1 MQSCHLCGAVPE
13 GLAGEATAR
22 LVPETIN
29 AHPVAKQTNES
40 SLVRRERS
48 LPRGYIL
55 CPKKQKK
62 EKKRKEKREERGA
75 AWR

>member
-1 MQSCHLCGAVPE
+1 
-13 GLAGEATAR
+13 
-22 LVPETIN
+22 
-29 AHPVAKQTNES
+29 VAKQTNES

-62 EKKRKEKREERGA
+62 EKKKKEKKERNEVQHGGDTGK
-75 AWR
+75 

>member
-1 MQSCHLCGAVPE
+1 
-13 GLAGEATAR
+13 
-22 LVPETIN
+22 
-29 AHPVAKQTNES
+29 VAKQTNES

-62 EKKRKEKREERGA
+62 NKREKERNEVQHGGDTGK
-75 AWR
+75 

>member
-1 MQSCHLCGAVPE
+1 
-13 GLAGEATAR
+13 
-22 LVPETIN
+22 
-29 AHPVAKQTNES
+29 VAKQTNES

-62 EKKRKEKREERGA
+62 KKKKRKKERNEVQHGGDTGK
-75 AWR
+75 